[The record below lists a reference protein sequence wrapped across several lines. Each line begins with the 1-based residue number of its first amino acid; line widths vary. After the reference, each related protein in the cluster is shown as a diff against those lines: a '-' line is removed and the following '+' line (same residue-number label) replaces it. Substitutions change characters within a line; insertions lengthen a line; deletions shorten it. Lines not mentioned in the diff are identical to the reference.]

1 MLQSHTGHHGS
12 ARGSAESAGACGDSA
27 HSESARD
34 EHGAGDG
41 ARAAVAGQSARPSPT
56 IAVPSRRV
64 LVLAGVLVVTG
75 ALAAV
80 LLATLPAPGPLAG
93 VAIAFLA
100 GCGGVWIVLGPEL
113 ASRTDHINVLEA
125 ETDLLRDHAERLED
139 RAWELRESD
148 ERHRSVIDALG
159 DVIFRRD
166 DTGCVVYANE
176 AFSRCFG
183 VALDQ
188 VVGRPLTVPLD
199 ARGSDDDTAETRP
212 GPPDLKLE
220 TVAGW
225 RWFSRLD
232 VRVRDGGSGAALVQ
246 TILRD
251 VTPRK
256 AAEDAL
262 MEARDQAQSA
272 NRAKS
277 RFLATVSH
285 EIRTPLNGILG
296 MTGLLRD
303 TQLTAAQNSYADA
316 IHTSGEALMTLIDE
330 VLDFSKVEAGKLE
343 LAPRPTGLEALV
355 ESVVE
360 LLAPRAQAKG
370 LEIAGYVAPDVPATV
385 LIDGPRL
392 RQVLI
397 NLAGN
402 GIKFTDAGGVLIEI
416 CAQSVEAAQCRLCI
430 SVHDTGIGIA
440 PEAAERLFQEF
451 EQVDHGPARRYGG
464 TGLGLAIS
472 QRIVSRMDGA
482 IKVRSEPGEGA
493 TFTFTIDVAH
503 PGSEAD
509 NSAALQ
515 PVLAGRRIDLVA
527 SDGIEATLIARR
539 LSAVGV
545 EIRGSGY
552 AGEAAQGAAAD
563 GLIVDHMSV
572 QDPASWLKAQRAAGN
587 AAPALV
593 LLTPAQ
599 RADLPALKA
608 AGFAA
613 YLIKPVRSQ
622 SLLRIT
628 AALVG
633 GGSITDVP
641 GDWTGSDSGAT
652 GEKGP
657 ALRVLVAEDNEINL
671 RLTVA
676 LVEKFGHTAV
686 VVRDGQ
692 AAIDA
697 IMRSWSDGAVPFDAV
712 FTDLH
717 MPKVDGLEVIRA
729 IRAGEAKHK
738 RTPLPVYALTAD
750 VMPESRSEVEAAGA
764 SGFLT
769 KPLDPDAL
777 RGALASL
784 TRNAAIGC

>member
-1 MLQSHTGHHGS
+1 M
-12 ARGSAESAGACGDSA
+12 
-27 HSESARD
+27 
-34 EHGAGDG
+34 
-41 ARAAVAGQSARPSPT
+41 
-56 IAVPSRRV
+56 
-64 LVLAGVLVVTG
+64 
-75 ALAAV
+75 
-80 LLATLPAPGPLAG
+80 
-93 VAIAFLA
+93 
-100 GCGGVWIVLGPEL
+100 
-113 ASRTDHINVLEA
+113 
-125 ETDLLRDHAERLED
+125 
-139 RAWELRESD
+139 
-148 ERHRSVIDALG
+148 
-159 DVIFRRD
+159 
-166 DTGCVVYANE
+166 
-176 AFSRCFG
+176 
-183 VALDQ
+183 VALDPPPAD
-188 VVGRPLTVPLD
+188 GDP
-199 ARGSDDDTAETRP
+199 ANERP

-232 VRVRDGGSGAALVQ
+232 VRVRDSGSGAALVQ

-303 TQLTAAQNSYADA
+303 TQLSAAQNSYADA

-355 ESVVE
+355 EGVVE

-370 LEIAGYVAPDVPATV
+370 LEIAGYVAPDVPAQV

-402 GIKFTDAGGVLIEI
+402 GIKFTDDGGVLIEI
-416 CAQSVEAAQCRLCI
+416 CAQSVGAAQCRLSV

-440 PEAAERLFQEF
+440 PDAAKRLFQEF

-472 QRIVSRMDGA
+472 QRIVARMNGSIAIRSDPGSGA
-482 IKVRSEPGEGA
+482 S
-493 TFTFTIDVAH
+493 FSFTIDVAH
-503 PGSEAD
+503 PGAD
-509 NSAALQ
+509 TGGTAALQ
-515 PVLAGRRIDLVA
+515 PVLAGRQIDLVA
-527 SDGIEATLIARR
+527 SEGIEATLIARR

-545 EIRGSGY
+545 RIRTRSPSQTDNASTANGDP
-552 AGEAAQGAAAD
+552 AA

-572 QDPASWLKAQRAAGN
+572 ADPANWLDAQRSAGN
-587 AAPALV
+587 SAPALV
-593 LLTPAQ
+593 LITPAQ
-599 RADLPALKA
+599 RASLPALKA
-608 AGFAA
+608 AGFDA
-613 YLIKPVRSQ
+613 YLIKPVRSH

-633 GGSITDVP
+633 GGDITDVP
-641 GDWTGSDSGAT
+641 GDWTGSSADDTAPP
-652 GEKGP
+652 GP
-657 ALRVLVAEDNEINL
+657 ALRLLVAEDNEINL

-676 LVEKFGHTAV
+676 LVEKFGHTAIV
-686 VVRDGQ
+686 VQDGQ

-697 IMRSWSDGAVPFDAV
+697 VKESWAPGGQPFDAV

-729 IRAGEAKHK
+729 IRAGEAD
-738 RTPLPVYALTAD
+738 RNRAPLPVYALTAD

-777 RGALASL
+777 RGALAAL
-784 TRNAAIGC
+784 AQVTAAGC